1 MSSPKDLTQ
10 AKASEVIFP
19 ARRSWTTSR
28 QSATSLILKK
38 RGAERAARRVID
50 HGPLLFW
57 PGIGHATPKN
67 RSSDGTLINLRAP
80 IFVHSISPLFILL

>member
-10 AKASEVIFP
+10 AKTSEVIFP

>member
-1 MSSPKDLTQ
+1 MSSPKDLTH

>member
-1 MSSPKDLTQ
+1 MLVAGGRAPDLIR
-10 AKASEVIFP
+10 AARSAS
-19 ARRSWTTSR
+19 TSR

-57 PGIGHATPKN
+57 PGIGHTTPKS

>member
-10 AKASEVIFP
+10 AKAFEVIFP
-19 ARRSWTTSR
+19 ARRSRTTSR